1 MLPRSGFIHTVHH
14 GKRNKRETKKFVEKI
29 KKRSDGT
36 APLFLSDGYK
46 NYEDAISEV
55 YSVWNEEKQKNEVLP
70 ELKYAQIIKHKKNG
84 KLESIEERII
94 YGTKD
99 EILEIIAM
107 EERGEQINTSYV
119 ESRNGNYRKDDK
131 RLARKTQCHSK
142 KVKYHDAHI
151 DFLTGVYNFCSS
163 IEAFRVCCNEEACR
177 FETKYCKRSPAMVE
191 GLFDHILS
199 LEELLMLKIPPL
211 LNPS

>member
-1 MLPRSGFIHTVHH
+1 MIQAVHH
-14 GKRNKRETKKFVEKI
+14 GKRNKRETKKFIHKI
-29 KKRSDGT
+29 KERSDGA
-36 APLFLSDGYK
+36 APLFLSDGY
-46 NYEDAISEV
+46 EDYAYCISET
-55 YSVWNEEKQKNEVLP
+55 YSVWNEKKQECEVLP
-70 ELKYAQIIKHKKNG
+70 DLKYAQVVKHKKNG

-107 EERGEQINTSYV
+107 DKRGAQINTSYV

-151 DFLTGVYNFCSS
+151 NFLIGVYNFCSEN
-163 IEAFRVCCNEEACR
+163 EAFRECCNEEAIR
-177 FETKYCKRSPAMVE
+177 FETKYTKRSPAMVE
-191 GLFDHILS
+191 GIFDHILS
-199 LEELLMLKIPPL
+199 LEELLMLKIPPT
-211 LNPS
+211 SKSS